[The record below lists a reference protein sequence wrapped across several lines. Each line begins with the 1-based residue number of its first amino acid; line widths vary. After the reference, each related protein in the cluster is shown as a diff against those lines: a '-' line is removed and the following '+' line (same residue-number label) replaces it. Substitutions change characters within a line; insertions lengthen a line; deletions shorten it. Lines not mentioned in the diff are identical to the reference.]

1 MLHRK
6 KANNSNAD
14 EAESRSIS
22 DERARYRSALTRLV
36 TETALLAVF
45 LFIVFRFFFGIT
57 VQHGNS
63 MYPAIKDG
71 DIIFY
76 YRASDLVNTEA
87 CVYTEDGEIH
97 TGRIAAS
104 EGTLISST
112 GDMQLTFNGIYLP
125 PSPSAGIYD
134 RTYAAEQEILPV
146 TVGEECFFILGDNR
160 GESEDSRVYGQIS
173 RKNICGRIIAVL
185 RRRQI

>member
-76 YRASDLVNTEA
+76 YR
-87 CVYTEDGEIH
+87 H
-97 TGRIAAS
+97 
-104 EGTLISST
+104 
-112 GDMQLTFNGIYLP
+112 LTW
-125 PSPSAGIYD
+125 
-134 RTYAAEQEILPV
+134 
-146 TVGEECFFILGDNR
+146 
-160 GESEDSRVYGQIS
+160 
-173 RKNICGRIIAVL
+173 
-185 RRRQI
+185 